1 MNSVKSS
8 TCKGPVVVG
17 CGKCALGE
25 ARGWMGD
32 SHKSG
37 KEGKTSE
44 GYGKAF
50 KMSRQEGSKGTSS
63 DLHIDE
69 MAIAVL
75 GACN

>member
-1 MNSVKSS
+1 MKSN

-17 CGKCALGE
+17 YEKCVLRE
-25 ARGWMGD
+25 AHGWMED

-50 KMSRQEGSKGTSS
+50 KMSRQEESKVISS

-69 MAIAVL
+69 MAIAVF